1 MQQVL
6 YTVPGL
12 NLPIYGYGT
21 MLFLA
26 FVFCTWLAARL
37 GKRDGIPRE
46 AFQDLSIWLFVF
58 GILGARLTYFIQY
71 RSNFASVAQIIAIW
85 DGGLVFYGS
94 LPGAVF
100 GYFLAYRFQ
109 LKKYGINHWR
119 MADIVAPCLCLGL
132 ALGRLGCLLNGCC
145 YGNVA
150 CTDGCPAIHFP
161 MASPPRFEMVARGYQ
176 SAAGFVLEH
185 VDNPSEPAIVYAV
198 TPNSPAAKAGLKEH
212 DRIVKVNDQNT
223 PAFSDVYKAFSSE
236 PHIGWPR
243 GQNAL
248 YLEVTDPQG
257 SPRDLGPFYPY
268 TIGLHPTQLYETISM
283 VLLMFALLA
292 YFPLR
297 RYEGTVMVAWMYGYG
312 VHRFLNE
319 MLRTDT
325 APVAFG
331 MTLSQNISLL
341 ILVGGTVLLFAA
353 RLRKPVDPNTPPAT
367 SPPETASLPPATA

>member
-6 YTVPGL
+6 FRVPGL
-12 NLPIYGYGT
+12 DLPIYGYGT

-26 FVFCTWLAARL
+26 FVLCTWLAARL

-58 GILGARLTYFIQY
+58 GILGARLTYYFQY
-71 RSNFASVAQIIAIW
+71 RDRFQNFAQITAIW

-109 LKKYGINHWR
+109 LKKYGVSHWKI
-119 MADIVAPCLCLGL
+119 ADIVAPCLCLGL
-132 ALGRLGCLLNGCC
+132 ALGRVGCLLNGCC
-145 YGNVA
+145 FGNVS
-150 CTDGCPAIHFP
+150 CTDGCPALYFP
-161 MASPPRFEMVARGYQ
+161 MASPPRFAMVERGYQ
-176 SAAGFVLEH
+176 SAAGFVLET
-185 VDNPSEPAIVYAV
+185 VNRPKEEPAIVYAV
-198 TPNSPAAKAGLKEH
+198 SPGSPAEEAGLRPG
-212 DRIVKVNDQNT
+212 DRIVQVNTRQT
-223 PAFSDVYKAFSSE
+223 PAFADVYAAFTSD
-236 PHIGWPR
+236 WPR

-248 YLEVTDPQG
+248 YLEVKNQSG
-257 SPRDLGPFYPY
+257 EARVVGPFYPQS
-268 TIGLHPTQLYETISM
+268 IGLHPTQLYETISM

-292 YFPLR
+292 YFELR
-297 RYEGTVMVAWMYGYG
+297 RYEGAVMVAWMYGYG

-331 MTLSQNISLL
+331 MTLSQNISIL
-341 ILVGGTVLLFAA
+341 ILISATVLLLIA
-353 RLRKPVDPNTPPAT
+353 RTRRPVDPNAPTEPAAP
-367 SPPETASLPPATA
+367 SAVELPPATV